1 MADDRPLSGMERY
14 GMAIPVALALGV
26 GYRLLGVPV
35 RPPIDPWITDVDRAI
50 PYVPETVWLYLPGY
64 ALCLLLAAWT
74 LDTTRKLRAAAIS
87 FAATLA
93 LAAPV
98 FVLFP
103 VACARPPASHISG
116 LTGALLRFIETI
128 DTTYNTFPSLHI
140 AMATLAAWIVSQSHP
155 RMGWVC
161 WTLAFGVWGS
171 VLSLKQH
178 WVIDVVGGWALATAG
193 AWVWRREMRG

>member
-1 MADDRPLSGMERY
+1 MTADRPLSGPERY
-14 GMAIPVALALGV
+14 GLAVPIAFALGV

-35 RPPIDPWITDVDRAI
+35 RPPVTPWITDVDRAI

-64 ALCLLLAAWT
+64 ALCLVLFVWT
-74 LDTTRKLRAAAIS
+74 LNTIQKLRAAALA

-103 VACARPPASHISG
+103 AACARPPATHMPG
-116 LTGALLRFIETI
+116 LTGDLLRFIELI
-128 DTTYNTFPSLHI
+128 DTPYNTFPSLHI
-140 AMATLAAWIVSQSHP
+140 AMATLAAWIASRNHL
-155 RMGWVC
+155 RTGWAC
-161 WTLAFGVWGS
+161 WMLAFGVWGS

-178 WVIDVVGGWALATAG
+178 WLVDVAGGWVLASAG
-193 AWVWRREMRG
+193 AWVWRREMRE